1 MSSNRSKNRLY
12 PIHYFLKAYPE
23 RIVFTVLA
31 LLISG
36 LAEAIS
42 FAAMIPLFGMAL
54 LESNTFKEPGLLDR
68 IISQA
73 FEMLGLE
80 VTIGGILLLVVFLMS
95 LKAFLSF
102 YAMKEVGYICA
113 DVEVDF
119 RNKMVN
125 SLLFANW
132 GYYLNNQT
140 GDFSTAI
147 STQVQEAANVFRASC
162 LVLAGLIQVGF
173 FSAMSLTISIPITIG
188 GV

>member
-42 FAAMIPLFGMAL
+42 FAAMIPLLGMAL
-54 LESNTFKEPGLLDR
+54 LQDKADR
-68 IISQA
+68 ELGVLEAGISKIFDIA
-73 FEMLGLE
+73 GLE
-80 VTIGGILLLVVFLMS
+80 ASMGGILVLVVVLMGLKS
-95 LKAFLSF
+95 LLSF

-119 RNKMVN
+119 RKSMVT
-125 SLLFANW
+125 SLLHADW
-132 GYYLNNQT
+132 RYY
-140 GDFSTAI
+140 I
-147 STQVQEAANVFRASC
+147 
-162 LVLAGLIQVGF
+162 
-173 FSAMSLTISIPITIG
+173 
-188 GV
+188 